1 MITNIKFYIS
11 FDTMDKNELIHD
23 MNYIRIGIRWI
34 EMYGGYKV
42 IPKII
47 NKIELDYVPQL
58 IRPDNRDVNPLTRA
72 QYVKLF
78 IKELK

>member
-1 MITNIKFYIS
+1 
-11 FDTMDKNELIHD
+11 MDKNELIHD